1 MNTDK
6 EKKRKARNKQLF
18 LTELKGAFE
27 EIKEADVLAN
37 ESGLSYH
44 EAFDVVKKNG
54 GARPGAGAPKKATL
68 ATNRSVKLTDDEY
81 RKIIKK
87 YGTFTN
93 GVKTL
98 LEDTKSSA
106 SL

>member
-6 EKKRKARNKQLF
+6 EKIRKARNKKNF
-18 LTELKGAFE
+18 LNEFKGALN
-27 EIKEADVLAN
+27 EIKEAEAYAN
-37 ESGLSYH
+37 KAGLRYS

-54 GARPGAGAPKKATL
+54 GARPGAGAPKKAIV
-68 ATNRSVKLTDDEY
+68 ATNRSVKLTDRDY

-98 LEDTKSSA
+98 LQD
-106 SL
+106 